1 MFIRPFIGVMNPFI
15 RPFIGASHKPIYK
28 AILYRGY
35 KTSMEA
41 EIMFQPSL
49 PSHPQKLQHLSQQG
63 LPTPSAL
70 SSPLRSVES
79 LFLGPVKKP
88 HVSIQKHQVDHVGN
102 CWVVQDKWW
111 VEYVTFIYIYIYR
124 CSKKCTP
131 KAQQTMCQYV
141 SVYIYIYSG
150 ALSRNIPSKNSG
162 FLQMR

>member
-1 MFIRPFIGVMNPFI
+1 
-15 RPFIGASHKPIYK
+15 
-28 AILYRGY
+28 
-35 KTSMEA
+35 MEA

-111 VEYVTFIYIYIYR
+111 VEYVTFIYIDVRKNAHQKHNKLCVSMYQYISTYIQVPSQEIYQAKIPGSYR
-124 CSKKCTP
+124 WDKDMEMYTFFG
-131 KAQQTMCQYV
+131 Q
-141 SVYIYIYSG
+141 
-150 ALSRNIPSKNSG
+150 NS
-162 FLQMR
+162 